1 MNKIDFLCLCFLIVN
16 FKCIIVIGSK
26 IDSSFDNL
34 GTRRTL
40 HNKSIRERETPQAS
54 ATQRITWTTRALT
67 GPTTSSEW
75 ITTSPTAITIT
86 YTKMTIPTIATMT
99 FRPKPTQ
106 YSNLLK
112 LIFNLKIEID
122 E

>member
-40 HNKSIRERETPQAS
+40 HNKSIRERETPQGS
-54 ATQRITWTTRALT
+54 ATRAPT

-75 ITTSPTAITIT
+75 IATPSTPITIT
-86 YTKMTIPTIATMT
+86 YTNMTIPTIATMT